1 MREMRVFRAALAGW
15 YPYPFLDAAAIG
27 YAAAAGYLALVGNAL
42 GRRVKPAGGTRRS
55 HIAGRPRVGA
65 RRSRGAEWKCRPR
78 A

>member
-42 GRRVKPAGGTRRS
+42 GRRVKPAG
-55 HIAGRPRVGA
+55 
-65 RRSRGAEWKCRPR
+65 
-78 A
+78 